1 MFLARKDVDY
11 TRVFKIHKDKAPWKS
26 LDELNNKFISVS
38 GSSVNWYDNPASSGN
53 TNLNGMYTALLIKLT
68 VRTPAGKEVIL
79 WTGGLD
85 TELVGDHYEIKHV
98 TQRGYDSGSEECE
111 LFYLRRVSINSAY
124 LNFPGNESCRWPQN
138 SAGYT
143 YSGEYTDILSGRFA
157 SVTRGYNFLSS
168 GQFYRSDGTLV
179 ATVND
184 SYVENSMGGPLVKS
198 LITMMT
204 TSLAYN
210 IYSPSENL
218 TRDSSHPASKLI
230 RGVLTNI
237 GTKGHMDLEGQ
248 PNLGMAILQRSYN
261 NSSMSSLDGYSFISS
276 EDVTIN
282 KLKFVKSMPHMY
294 IGLTTCYPS
303 GYTSGITVPYWDIY
317 NHPSVN
323 GADAY
328 INVGLK
334 KYKNE
339 NWSINYKGITSNSDI
354 LILPF
359 SGADG
364 TPSNRL
370 FVKSAFNTQGMSF
383 LFKKLAKTTVI
394 YTS

>member
-38 GSSVNWYDNPASSGN
+38 GSSVNYYDNPGSSGN

-85 TELVGDHYEIKHV
+85 AELVGDYYEIKHV

-157 SVTRGYNFLSS
+157 SVTLGYNFLSS
-168 GQFYRSDGTLV
+168 GLFYRSDGTLV
-179 ATVND
+179 ATVNN
-184 SYVENSMGGPLVKS
+184 SYGENSMGGPLVKS

-237 GTKGHMDLEGQ
+237 RAKGNMPLEGQ
-248 PNLGMAILQRSYN
+248 QNLANAILQRSYN
-261 NSSMSSLDGYSFISS
+261 NNNVTSLEGYSFIGS
-276 EDVTIN
+276 EDITIN
-282 KLKFVKSMPHMY
+282 KLKLVKSMPHMY
-294 IGLTTCYPS
+294 IGLSTCYPA
-303 GYTSGITVPYWDIY
+303 GYPGGIKFPYWKIRHRIIHAHGR
-317 NHPSVN
+317 NH
-323 GADAY
+323 
-328 INVGLK
+328 
-334 KYKNE
+334 
-339 NWSINYKGITSNSDI
+339 
-354 LILPF
+354 
-359 SGADG
+359 
-364 TPSNRL
+364 
-370 FVKSAFNTQGMSF
+370 
-383 LFKKLAKTTVI
+383 
-394 YTS
+394 